1 MAVQL
6 KKLAVESTVN
16 HGNTT
21 ESIPSAQE
29 EQKQAH
35 SKPKKLKPVS
45 VKGNIDVL
53 KFIMNNTECAREL
66 ADELQHLNA
75 EFQWEADTDVIT
87 IIQKSTELFVPRWS
101 EECKSSATK
110 FFKRFRKESYT
121 VQNDIQDSIC
131 NKLEDIRK
139 SITSSG
145 ADCWLASNNRM
156 LVLVSLKENF
166 VSVSKTVKDFLENAR
181 VENEKL
187 KQIVKFVKVS
197 SDYVDYLER
206 VQFLDTVK
214 QSHSGIV
221 EATITEAR
229 NEICFVG
236 SDEAISA
243 AEQQYEDLVKELNII
258 RLELPTKVIK
268 FISQEAGL
276 EFIDQC
282 LLDREIVYVLVVE
295 GNSSVK
301 VISQSPNKC
310 NEVKEC
316 LCNNVCEATIL
327 LSSKNEHILT
337 SKKWKEIIKTIESE
351 QLVDCQVN
359 IAPDTPH
366 DIRLHGATR
375 LVKKYNKQVRDFI
388 NSQEIT
394 SRRLNLLSGIARF
407 MQEKSSTE
415 IERIKSDLKEEYV
428 EIEMKGIDPFEC
440 ILKGTKEG
448 IHESEKRILALSRKI
463 ISKSTKYSSVGVSTL
478 LFSEDGLL
486 NIKGIEAG
494 TNTIIE
500 ARKGPTIMKKESS
513 QAEVEAMR
521 VERAQEK
528 KPITTAPLDPFDQCN
543 FTTSEGL
550 NVSWKYGNIAQQRV
564 STLFNVYMSSMV
576 FTFSYLS

>member
-45 VKGNIDVL
+45 VKVNIDIL
-53 KFIMNNTECAREL
+53 KFIMNNTEYAREL
-66 ADELQHLNA
+66 ADELQHFNA

-121 VQNDIQDSIC
+121 IQNDIQDSIC
-131 NKLEDIRK
+131 NHLEDIRK
-139 SITSSG
+139 SIISSG
-145 ADCWLASNNRM
+145 ADCWLAWNNRM
-156 LVLVSLKENF
+156 LVLVSLKKNF
-166 VSVSKTVKDFLENAR
+166 ASVSKTVKDFLENAR

-187 KQIVKFVKVS
+187 KQIVKFVEVS

-206 VQFLDTVK
+206 VKFLDTVK
-214 QSHSGIV
+214 RSHSEIV

-236 SDEAISA
+236 SDEAISI
-243 AEQQYEDLVKELNII
+243 AEQQYEDLVKQLNII
-258 RLELPTKVIK
+258 RLELPTEVIK

-295 GNSSVK
+295 GKSSVK
-301 VISQSPNKC
+301 VISRSPKKC

-316 LCNNVCEATIL
+316 LCNNVCEAAIL
-327 LSSKNEHILT
+327 LSSKNKHILT
-337 SKKWKEIIKTIESE
+337 SKKWEEIIKTIESE

-366 DIRLHGATR
+366 DIRLHGATH

-428 EIEMKGIDPFEC
+428 EIEMKRIDPFEC

-463 ISKSTKYSSVGVSTL
+463 ISRSTKYSSVGVSTL
-478 LFSEDGLL
+478 LLSEDGLL

-521 VERAQEK
+521 VERTQEK
-528 KPITTAPLDPFDQCN
+528 KQITTAPLDPFDQCN

-550 NVSWKYGNIAQQRV
+550 SVLWKYGNIAQQRV

-576 FTFSYLS
+576 FTFSYRS

>member
-1 MAVQL
+1 MAVQS

-16 HGNTT
+16 HGNIT

-45 VKGNIDVL
+45 VKVNIDVL
-53 KFIMNNTECAREL
+53 KFIMNDTECAREL
-66 ADELQHLNA
+66 ADELQHFNA
-75 EFQWEADTDVIT
+75 EFQWEAGTDVIT
-87 IIQKSTELFVPRWS
+87 IIQKSAELLVPRWS

-110 FFKRFRKESYT
+110 FFERFHKESYT
-121 VQNDIQDSIC
+121 VQNDIQNSIC
-131 NKLEDIRK
+131 NQLEDIRK

-145 ADCWLASNNRM
+145 ADCWLASNNRT
-156 LVLVSLKENF
+156 LVLVSLKRNF
-166 VSVSKTVKDFLENAR
+166 AFVSKTVKDFLEDAR

-187 KQIVKFVKVS
+187 KQIVKFFELS
-197 SDYVDYLER
+197 SDHVDYLER

-214 QSHSGIV
+214 QSHSEIV

-236 SDEAISA
+236 SDEAISMA
-243 AEQQYEDLVKELNII
+243 KQQYQDLVKQLNII
-258 RLELPTKVIK
+258 RLQLPTEVIK

-295 GNSSVK
+295 GKSSVK
-301 VISQSPNKC
+301 IISQSPKKC
-310 NEVKEC
+310 NEVKKC
-316 LCNNVCEATIL
+316 LSNNVCEATIP

-366 DIRLHGATR
+366 DIRLHGAIH

-388 NSQEIT
+388 NSQEII

-428 EIEMKGIDPFEC
+428 EIEMNQIDPFEC

-448 IHESEKRILALSRKI
+448 INESEKRILVLSRKI
-463 ISKSTKYSSVGVSTL
+463 ISRSTKYSSVGVSTL
-478 LFSEDGLL
+478 LFSEGGQL

-500 ARKGPTIMKKESS
+500 AHKGPTIMKKESS

-528 KPITTAPLDPFDQCN
+528 KQITSAPLDPFDQCN

-564 STLFNVYMSSMV
+564 STLFYVCV
-576 FTFSYLS
+576 